1 MATTPKGIVYPT
13 SSDQITPLESVFAAM
28 ATSVD
33 EAIPLSGSYSLQFTG
48 NSAATQVVSVVFGQT
63 LSTAPDKIQVTVR
76 GPVSSSSSYVP
87 TVTNSTTEGCT
98 VNVYRIDGSGTQT
111 INLVWSVVG

>member
-1 MATTPKGIVYPT
+1 MAITPKGIVYPT

-48 NSAATQVVSVVFGQT
+48 NSAATQVVSVAFGQT
-63 LSTAPDKIQVTVR
+63 LSSAPDKIQVTVK

-111 INLVWSVVG
+111 INLVWSVVS

>member
-1 MATTPKGIVYPT
+1 MATTPKGLVYPT

-48 NSAATQVVSVVFGQT
+48 NSAATQVVSVTFGQT
-63 LSTAPDKIQVTVR
+63 LSSATDRIQVTVR

-111 INLVWSVVG
+111 INLVWSVVS

>member
-1 MATTPKGIVYPT
+1 MATTPKGLVYPT

-48 NSAATQVVSVVFGQT
+48 NSAATQVVSVAFGQT
-63 LSTAPDKIQVTVR
+63 LSSAPDKIQVTVR
-76 GPVSSSSSYVP
+76 GPASSSSSYVP

-98 VNVYRIDGSGTQT
+98 VNVYRINGSGTQT
-111 INLVWSVVG
+111 INLVWSVVS